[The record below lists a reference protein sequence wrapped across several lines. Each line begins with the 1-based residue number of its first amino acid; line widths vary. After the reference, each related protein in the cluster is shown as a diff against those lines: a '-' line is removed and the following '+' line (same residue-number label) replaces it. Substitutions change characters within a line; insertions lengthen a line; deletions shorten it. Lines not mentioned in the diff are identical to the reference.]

1 MALPFPFDAAFVV
14 GHAATAD
21 ERGDGSHTSSP
32 LLISGD
38 ASVRLWTPE
47 DFARLAVRSRR
58 AGSDQEKRSDC
69 GFSSAPAFEP
79 IVERAT
85 VIAHGP
91 SSCVLSLR
99 YVRTWTRAQLR
110 HVGRL
115 WRFSTNPA
123 ATVYDSLGA
132 DFFLAPAPGWLN
144 LGLWEG
150 PGDEAEAAVAP
161 RRLVETMAGRLPRGG
176 VILDVGNG
184 LGAQDPVI
192 AEVALPHT
200 LVALNITESQL
211 HAGRFRLAEASGHP
225 VVGDATRI
233 PLGDGTVDAVISV
246 EAAFHFPSRPAFF
259 AEVGR
264 VLRPG
269 GRLVMSDISTER
281 LPRTAAEV
289 LAGATSL
296 RFWGLGLAAAASAT
310 VIRQQACDAGLVDVR
325 VERIGRRVFEPMLR
339 WAASKVQRVPAPRS
353 QRWAARLMLA
363 QWSLLR
369 RRGLLDYILLEATA
383 PPPAP

>member
-1 MALPFPFDAAFVV
+1 M
-14 GHAATAD
+14 
-21 ERGDGSHTSSP
+21 DG
-32 LLISGD
+32 
-38 ASVRLWTPE
+38 
-47 DFARLAVRSRR
+47 
-58 AGSDQEKRSDC
+58 
-69 GFSSAPAFEP
+69 
-79 IVERAT
+79 
-85 VIAHGP
+85 
-91 SSCVLSLR
+91 
-99 YVRTWTRAQLR
+99 WTREQLR

-115 WRFSTNPA
+115 WRFSSNPA
-123 ATVYDSLGA
+123 ATVYDSIGA

-150 PGDEAEAAVAP
+150 PGDDAEAAVAP
-161 RRLVETMAGRLPRGG
+161 RRLVEVMAGRLPRGG
-176 VILDVGNG
+176 VVLDVGNG

-192 AEVALPHT
+192 AEVAAPRT
-200 LVALNITESQL
+200 LVAVNITESQL
-211 HAGRFRLAEASGHP
+211 HAGRLRLAQAGAHP

-259 AEVGR
+259 AEVRR

-281 LPRTAAEV
+281 LPRTPREL

-296 RFWGLGLAAAASAT
+296 RFWGLRLTAAASAAT
-310 VIRQQACDAGLVDVR
+310 IRQQALDAGLLDVR
-325 VERIGRRVFEPMLR
+325 VERCGQRVFEPMLR
-339 WAASKVQRVPAPRS
+339 WAAGKVRHAPAPRS
-353 QRWAARLMLA
+353 QRWAARAMLA